1 MKKNKHSLKISRS
14 FFGET
19 TLDGYPIA
27 TYSNDE
33 LKILKNL
40 LIKVLGEVNEYIKD
54 QAYETEVENDMA
66 NTP

>member
-1 MKKNKHSLKISRS
+1 MLMICFQRKEVRMKKDKYALKISRS
-14 FFGET
+14 FFGDT

-40 LIKVLGEVNEYIKD
+40 LMKVLCEINEYIKD
-54 QAYETEVENDMA
+54 
-66 NTP
+66 

>member
-14 FFGET
+14 YGDI
-19 TLDGYPIA
+19 TLDGYPVTA
-27 TYSNDE
+27 YSNDE

-40 LIKVLGEVNEYIKD
+40 LTKVLGEVNEYIKD

-66 NTP
+66 NPP

>member
-14 FFGET
+14 YFGET

-33 LKILKNL
+33 KNL
-40 LIKVLGEVNEYIKD
+40 LERVLCEVNGYIHL
-54 QAYETEVENDMA
+54 
-66 NTP
+66 

>member
-1 MKKNKHSLKISRS
+1 MLMICFQRKEVRMKKDKYALKISRS
-14 FFGET
+14 FFGDT

-40 LIKVLGEVNEYIKD
+40 LTKVLCEVNEYIK
-54 QAYETEVENDMA
+54 E
-66 NTP
+66 